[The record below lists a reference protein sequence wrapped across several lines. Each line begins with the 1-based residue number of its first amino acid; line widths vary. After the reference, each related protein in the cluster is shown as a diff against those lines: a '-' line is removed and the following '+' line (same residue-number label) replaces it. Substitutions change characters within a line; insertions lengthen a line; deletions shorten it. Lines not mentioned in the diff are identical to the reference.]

1 MAKFKIKNTDNS
13 TTVTVTLENKE
24 RLNNSEL
31 DLFNRKYVSGF
42 FQVVK
47 KGKKVI
53 YHGPKCMSLDSKLKG
68 SITRHEFY
76 LILEQIINIQQLA
89 YENGISLNKINLD
102 KKYVFINDHT
112 KELYFIYLPLDI
124 SRAEGNFVGFI
135 DDVVNSVIPLDG
147 KDRNIIAQF
156 ENYIKMMKSDY
167 MKNIEKFILKNDRNA
182 VVSIKGNSGGISNR
196 DGFLTDKKEE
206 YYRHYGMDDNF
217 NKSSNKHSNYF
228 NNDYYEEAESG
239 LYETESTGLMEDETD
254 YPDDQTGFLEYSS
267 DLDDDKPTGF
277 LDERDDDS
285 NKYPK
290 LQRIATGENILIDK
304 PVFRLGKEK
313 SYADYFVSNNSAVSR
328 NHADIVSRGNRYFVI
343 DLNSK
348 NRTFI
353 NEHVIPVRQE
363 TEIFNGDRLKLANE
377 EFVFYTN

>member
-1 MAKFKIKNTDNS
+1 MAKYRIKTNENS
-13 TTVTVTLENKE
+13 TTITVKLEKKE
-24 RLNNSEL
+24 ILNNSEL
-31 DLFNRKYVSGF
+31 ESFNRKYVNGF
-42 FQVVK
+42 FQTIK
-47 KGKKVI
+47 KGKKII
-53 YHGPKCMSLDSKLKG
+53 YYGPKCISLDLKLKG

-76 LILEQIINIQQLA
+76 LILEQIVNIQQLA
-89 YENGISLNKINLD
+89 YENGISSNKINLD
-102 KKYVFINDHT
+102 KKYVFINDYT

-124 SRAEGNFVGFI
+124 SRADGNFVGFI

-147 KDRNIIAQF
+147 QDRNIVAQF
-156 ENYIKMMKSDY
+156 EKYIKMMKSDY

-182 VVSIKGNSGGISNR
+182 VVSIKGNSGEISNR

-206 YYRHYGMDDNF
+206 YYRHYGMDDNS
-217 NKSSNKHSNYF
+217 NRASNKHSNYF
-228 NNDYYEEAESG
+228 NNDYFEEAESG

-254 YPDDQTGFLEYSS
+254 YSDDQTGFLEYSS

>member
-1 MAKFKIKNTDNS
+1 
-13 TTVTVTLENKE
+13 
-24 RLNNSEL
+24 
-31 DLFNRKYVSGF
+31 
-42 FQVVK
+42 
-47 KGKKVI
+47 
-53 YHGPKCMSLDSKLKG
+53 MSLDSKLKG